1 MIGKIFQEQTDFL
14 YRVFPYGYAEQQ
26 LKDGNLFFVHGCAWS
41 NLIYSG
47 PSEEMDV
54 FHGYGTD
61 EKTLDNIRFNFGKE
75 LEKINGFM
83 EGAAFFLEN
92 GNLSQSVFL
101 YHQVLE
107 LLFRTVELFL
117 MGKERKC
124 HSIKEHQVYIRAFAP
139 ELGNLFDV
147 DIEEEQ
153 LSLKLL
159 DEAYITARYSNNY
172 RINSAQLDNIR
183 QKARRMYRIAAQL
196 FENRLEACRREYDGQ
211 GATNTVNSIDSKEK
225 PIGDISD
232 TVERLG
238 RLTGMAKDYFKLL
251 KPDEDRE
258 GVYKVELTTK
268 GYLDTAFMISNFLK
282 VCILAMYT
290 DEHPG
295 RSIPQPNHNVQEVLK
310 CILELIP
317 LEEMELLDELRELL

>member
-1 MIGKIFQEQTDFL
+1 MIGKIFQEETDFL

-159 DEAYITARYSNNY
+159 DEAYITTRYSNNY
-172 RINSAQLDNIR
+172 RINNAQLDNIR
-183 QKARRMYRIAAQL
+183 QKARRMYRIVAQL
-196 FENRLEACRREYDGQ
+196 FENRLEACRRAYDGQ
-211 GATNTVNSIDSKEK
+211 DATTTVRFIDSKEK
-225 PIGDISD
+225 PIGDIPD
-232 TVERLG
+232 TIERLG
-238 RLTGMAKDYFKLL
+238 RLAGMAKDHFKLL

-258 GVYKVELTTK
+258 GIYKVELTTK

-295 RSIPQPNHNVQEVLK
+295 GLIPHPNHNVQEVLK
-310 CILELIP
+310 YILELIP